1 MLRNLHF
8 FDGIDTAEL
17 EAFSRAVANVESGD
31 VITLD
36 FCNGGGSV
44 FHGIAICD
52 MMTNARAKGAKFI
65 SNIWGYAASAACLVA
80 LSADEVYMSPN
91 AALMYHSAW
100 CPFDSDDPAIP
111 LANSIQQTILSKR
124 IARIS
129 SKDFNGEDHWVTASQ
144 ALELG
149 IIDNIIGNA
158 SSVEDS
164 QDIRVAA
171 RFIWRTEMSKEPI
184 KAEDVRKEEE
194 AKAECSEKEEAKAE
208 CPVEE
213 EKKNAPE
220 AESGCGEE
228 NKDAPKAEDLDILE
242 MIAKRLED
250 IEKRLSVLE
259 GAGNKA
265 DEANPEPAPSASAR
279 RKALMQ
285 KLSAVC
291 APMPSVTVKPVAVA
305 ETPDEEA
312 KRFKATYKNFDALM
326 ADFIKRK

>member
-1 MLRNLHF
+1 MTTPVMEMGMLRNLHF

-17 EAFSRAVANVESGD
+17 EAFSRAVAGAESGD

-52 MMTNARAKGAKFI
+52 MMNDARAKGAKFI

-100 CPFDSDDPAIP
+100 CVDGGDDPAIP

-149 IIDNIIGNA
+149 IIDNIIGN
-158 SSVEDS
+158 STSVEDL

-171 RFIWRTEMSKEPI
+171 QFIYGGRKMAEI
-184 KAEDVRKEEE
+184 LKAEAAQEMEE
-194 AKAECSEKEEAKAE
+194 K
-208 CPVEE
+208 EE
-213 EKKNAPE
+213 EKKDAPE
-220 AESGCGEE
+220 AESGCDE
-228 NKDAPKAEDLDILE
+228 NKEEPKAEDGDIDLLE
-242 MIAKRLED
+242 AIVQRLEG
-250 IEKRLSVLE
+250 IERRLAVLE
-259 GAGNKA
+259 GEGKKA
-265 DEANPEPAPSASAR
+265 DDEGEPAPSASAR

-285 KLSAVC
+285 KLNAVC
-291 APMPSVTVKPVAVA
+291 APMPSVAVKPVAVA

>member
-17 EAFSRAVANVESGD
+17 EAFSRAVANASSGD

-52 MMTNARAKGAKFI
+52 MMNDARAKGAKFI

-100 CPFDSDDPAIP
+100 CVDGGDDPAIP

-129 SKDFNGEDHWVTASQ
+129 SKDFEGDDHWVTASQ

-149 IIDNIIGNA
+149 IIDNIIGN
-158 SSVEDS
+158 STSVEDL

-171 RFIWRTEMSKEPI
+171 QFIYGGRKMAEI
-184 KAEDVRKEEE
+184 LKAEAAQEMEE
-194 AKAECSEKEEAKAE
+194 K
-208 CPVEE
+208 EE
-213 EKKNAPE
+213 EKKDAPE
-220 AESGCGEE
+220 AESGCDE
-228 NKDAPKAEDLDILE
+228 NKEEPKAEDGDIDLLE
-242 MIAKRLED
+242 AIVQRLEG
-250 IEKRLSVLE
+250 IERRLAVLE
-259 GAGNKA
+259 GEGKKA
-265 DEANPEPAPSASAR
+265 DDEGEPAPSVSAR

-285 KLSAVC
+285 KLNAVC
-291 APMPSVTVKPVAVA
+291 APMPSVAVKPVAVA

>member
-17 EAFSRAVANVESGD
+17 EAFSRAVANAESGD
-31 VITLD
+31 VIEMD

-52 MMTNARAKGAKFI
+52 MMNTARAKGAKVI

-100 CPFDSDDPAIP
+100 GMNGDDDPAIP

-124 IARIS
+124 IAKIS

-149 IIDNIIGNA
+149 IIDSIIGN
-158 SSVEDS
+158 STSDDDS
-164 QDIRVAA
+164 RDIRVAA
-171 RFIWRTEMSKEPI
+171 QFIYGGRKMAEI
-184 KAEDVRKEEE
+184 LKAEAAQEMEEKKDEEKE
-194 AKAECSEKEEAKAE
+194 AKAAECSE
-208 CPVEE
+208 E
-213 EKKNAPE
+213 EKE
-220 AESGCGEE
+220 
-228 NKDAPKAEDLDILE
+228 APKAEDGDIDILE
-242 MIAKRLED
+242 AIVQRLEG
-250 IEKRLSVLE
+250 IERRLAVLE
-259 GAGNKA
+259 GEGKKV
-265 DEANPEPAPSASAR
+265 DEEAEPAPTASAR

-285 KLSAVC
+285 KLNAVC
-291 APMPSVTVKPVAVA
+291 APMPSVAVKPVAVA
-305 ETPDEEA
+305 ETPEEEA